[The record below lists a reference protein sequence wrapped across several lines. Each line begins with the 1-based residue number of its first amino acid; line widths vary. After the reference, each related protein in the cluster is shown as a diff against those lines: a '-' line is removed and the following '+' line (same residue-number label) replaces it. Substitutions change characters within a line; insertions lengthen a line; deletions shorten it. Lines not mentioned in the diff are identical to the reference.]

1 MVAFRAMDESEA
13 IRRAALNVAAAI
25 GRRDVATVAGT
36 LAPGFVHRSPGA
48 PPVDAQAFLKG
59 IAEIPGEI
67 VFVRLVDLDIDL
79 SEAGALA
86 TGIQHARVRID
97 GKDIDDR
104 RAFVD
109 WFIAHDGKW
118 KIRVAVDLPFEPP
131 ASA

>member
-1 MVAFRAMDESEA
+1 MDESEA
-13 IRRAALNVAAAI
+13 VRRTALNVAAAI
-25 GRRDVATVAGT
+25 GRRDIATVAGA
-36 LAPGFVHRSPGA
+36 LAPGFLHRPLGA
-48 PPVDAQAFLKG
+48 SAMDAQTFLKG

-86 TGIQHARVRID
+86 TGIQHARVRIG
-97 GKDIDDR
+97 GKDVDDR

-109 WFIAHDGKW
+109 WFIAHDGQW

-131 ASA
+131 AGAE

>member
-1 MVAFRAMDESEA
+1 MDESEA
-13 IRRAALNVAAAI
+13 VRQVALDVAAAI
-25 GRRDVATVAGT
+25 ERRDIGTVAGA
-36 LAPGFVHRSPGA
+36 LAPGFLHRSPGV
-48 PPVDAQAFLKG
+48 PPVDAEAFLKG

-79 SEAGALA
+79 SDAGALA

-118 KIRVAVDLPFEPP
+118 KIRIAVDLPFVPP

>member
-1 MVAFRAMDESEA
+1 MDESEA
-13 IRRAALNVAAAI
+13 VRRAALDVAAAI
-25 GRRDVATVAGT
+25 ERRDVSTVAGA

-48 PPVDAQAFLKG
+48 PPVDAETFLKG

-67 VFVRLVDLDIDL
+67 VFVRLVDLNIDL
-79 SEAGALA
+79 SETGALA

-97 GKDIDDR
+97 GKDTDDR